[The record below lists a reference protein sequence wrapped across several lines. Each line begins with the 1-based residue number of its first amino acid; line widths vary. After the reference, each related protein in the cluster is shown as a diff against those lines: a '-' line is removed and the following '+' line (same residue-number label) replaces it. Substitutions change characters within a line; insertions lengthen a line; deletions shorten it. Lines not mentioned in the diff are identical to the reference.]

1 MRLVLFRHAEKQH
14 DGTANPKLSAYG
26 AQQALKLAQDVS
38 VKNLP
43 TPQVLMASPRIRTQ
57 QTLSPLAQNLG
68 LKVSIYE
75 PLNERLPNES
85 VADFRRR
92 IQELLVHTQMDY
104 QKNECVYLCTHYDW
118 IEEFLTIIECNTDL
132 TKYSQWSSAQWLWLD
147 KKELWE
153 FVKFDHVKV

>member
-14 DGTANPKLSAYG
+14 DGTANPKLSSYG

-43 TPQVLMASPRIRTQ
+43 TPQVLMASPRVRTQ
-57 QTLSPLAQNLG
+57 QTLSPLAQKLG
-68 LKVSIYE
+68 LNISIIE
-75 PLNERLPNES
+75 PLNERLPSES

-92 IQELLVHTQMDY
+92 IQELLIHTQMDY

-118 IEEFLTIIECNTDL
+118 IEEFLTIVECSTDL
-132 TKYSQWSSAQWLWLD
+132 RQYSQWASAQWLWLD
-147 KKELWE
+147 KKEIWE
-153 FVKFDHVKV
+153 FVKFDSVKI